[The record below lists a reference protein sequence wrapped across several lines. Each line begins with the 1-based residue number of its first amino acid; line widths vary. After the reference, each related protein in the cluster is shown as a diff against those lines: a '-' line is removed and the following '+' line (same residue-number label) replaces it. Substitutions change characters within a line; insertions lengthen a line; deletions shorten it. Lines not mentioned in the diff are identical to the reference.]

1 VWYIVGSRPGQ
12 GQGLCKDNE
21 ISIWCLFVKH
31 AALRSKNKDCIN
43 IISNCGKSKDYINII
58 SNCGKSKDYINI
70 ISNCGKNK
78 DYINI
83 ISNCGKS
90 KDYINIISNCGLLF
104 CSANTVKPQT
114 KCVGLVHT
122 RHYYH
127 HHVIKM

>member
-1 VWYIVGSRPGQ
+1 MWYIVGSRPGQ

-70 ISNCGKNK
+70 ISNCG
-78 DYINI
+78 
-83 ISNCGKS
+83 
-90 KDYINIISNCGLLF
+90 LLF

>member
-58 SNCGKSKDYINI
+58 SNCG
-70 ISNCGKNK
+70 
-78 DYINI
+78 
-83 ISNCGKS
+83 
-90 KDYINIISNCGLLF
+90 LLF